1 MPESKFEPRP
11 SILVGDTADVYLH
24 RALSVFRA
32 ESLNPLVTVD
42 VRSAA
47 DGVCCGIEEAKA
59 LLEKVLPETDRE
71 VWLLDEG
78 ENVSANEVAVR
89 IKAHYSAFALY
100 ETAICGILSQST
112 GWATAAR
119 QCVEAAEGIPVVCFG
134 ARYVHPNSAAL
145 MDYASVVGG
154 CVSCSTVLGAKL
166 AGVTP
171 HGTLPHS
178 LVLVMGDTVKAMQS
192 FDKHMPQDVPR
203 LAVVDTLVD
212 EVNGSV
218 MLAKAMREKLRG
230 VRLDAPSGQ
239 KSLTPDL
246 VKELRVRLDIGGFE
260 HVEIFVSGALD
271 PETIQEYVKSGAP
284 VNGFGVG
291 RYIATA
297 SPIPFRADIYEIE
310 GKPAARRGR
319 TPGVVPSKRLERFL

>member
-1 MPESKFEPRP
+1 M
-11 SILVGDTADVYLH
+11 
-24 RALSVFRA
+24 
-32 ESLNPLVTVD
+32 
-42 VRSAA
+42 
-47 DGVCCGIEEAKA
+47 
-59 LLEKVLPETDRE
+59 
-71 VWLLDEG
+71 
-78 ENVSANEVAVR
+78 
-89 IKAHYSAFALY
+89 
-100 ETAICGILSQST
+100 
-112 GWATAAR
+112 
-119 QCVEAAEGIPVVCFG
+119 
-134 ARYVHPNSAAL
+134 
-145 MDYASVVGG
+145 
-154 CVSCSTVLGAKL
+154 
-166 AGVTP
+166 TP